1 MAKKDE
7 EDEHGGG
14 KVKVTESY
22 LKNFAD
28 TKLPEL
34 IAALD
39 KSPERTKIKLF
50 VGDKST
56 VSHLLAGSSV
66 DGNTA
71 PGDLVGALS
80 TYAGQLDTYIG
91 TLATQVLRLQGD
103 LRHADWALS
112 DGHDGALS
120 AAQLMWLIDDV
131 LKGGGTGGGTGHP

>member
-7 EDEHGGG
+7 EDHHGG

-39 KSPERTKIKLF
+39 KSPERAKVKLF
-50 VGDKST
+50 VGDKTT
-56 VSHLLAGSSV
+56 VSHLLAGTSV

-71 PGDLVGALS
+71 PGELVTALS
-80 TYAGQLDTYIG
+80 TYAGQIDAYIG
-91 TLATQVLRLQGD
+91 ELAKQVIKLQGD

-112 DGHDGALS
+112 DGHDEALS
-120 AAQLMWLIDDV
+120 AAQFMWLIDDV
-131 LKGGGTGGGTGHP
+131 LRGGGTGGGAGHP